1 MRMTQSS
8 RWLLIASLCLLAA
21 CSTLPRLDAVPP
33 QLESQAR
40 VKLPGAPGEVRFR
53 VGNSDSES
61 ALASEFVQSWAR
73 EREYLT
79 SQGHSGPLPQT
90 SFLAISGGSDN
101 GAFAAGL
108 LTGWTATGARPQ
120 FKLVTGISTGAL
132 IAPFAFLGPSH
143 DRRLR
148 EFYTTT
154 SSKDI
159 FEARNFFAAMTSDA
173 MADSRP
179 LRALISKHVN
189 RALLD
194 AIAAE
199 YAKGRELWIATTN
212 LDNLQRYIWNMTR
225 IASSPDPAALELF
238 ISLMLASAAIPGEF
252 PPVLIDVDVDGQA
265 FQEMHVDGGAAAQ
278 VFLYPIGID
287 FNALARQHD
296 ASRERSL
303 FVIRNARL
311 DPDWAQIERKTF
323 SIAKRA
329 ISSLI
334 QTQSVGDLYRIYLEA
349 ERDGLDFNLAHIPAS
364 FRMPHVEQFNTEY
377 MRALFKVGYDLAADG
392 YPWEKTPPGYIATMS
407 TLPAKAPQ

>member
-1 MRMTQSS
+1 MTQWG
-8 RWLLIASLCLLAA
+8 RWFLYALLCLLTA

-33 QLESQAR
+33 LLESQAR
-40 VKLPGAPGEVRFR
+40 VKFPGAPGEIRFR
-53 VGNSDSES
+53 VGNADSES
-61 ALASEFVQSWAR
+61 ALASEFAQSWVR
-73 EREYLT
+73 EREFLT
-79 SQGHSGPLPQT
+79 SQGHLGPLPLT

-101 GAFAAGL
+101 GAFTAGL
-108 LTGWTATGARPQ
+108 LNGWTAAGDRPQ

-132 IAPFAFLGPSH
+132 IAPFAFLGSSH
-143 DRRLR
+143 DLQLK

-159 FEARNFFAAMTSDA
+159 FEARNLLAMMTSDA
-173 MADSRP
+173 LADSRP
-179 LRALISKHVN
+179 LRALLNKYVN
-189 RALLD
+189 RTLLD
-194 AIAAE
+194 SIAAE
-199 YAKGRELWIATTN
+199 YVKGRELWIATTN

-225 IASSPDPAALELF
+225 IASSPDPAAVDLF

-252 PPVLIDVDVDGQA
+252 PPVLIEVEAGGQA
-265 FQEMHVDGGAAAQ
+265 FHEMHVDGGAAAQ
-278 VFLYPIGID
+278 VFVYPIALD
-287 FNALARQHD
+287 LNALARQHD

-303 FVIRNARL
+303 YVIRNARL

-364 FRMPHVEQFNTEY
+364 FRMPHTEQFNTEY
-377 MRALFKVGYDLAADG
+377 MRALFDVGYDLAAVG
-392 YPWEKTPPGYIATMS
+392 YPWEKTPPGYAADS
-407 TLPAKAPQ
+407 RPQ

>member
-53 VGNSDSES
+53 VGNADSES

-108 LTGWTATGARPQ
+108 LNGWTATGARPQ

>member
-33 QLESQAR
+33 QLESQTR

-53 VGNSDSES
+53 VGNADSES

-143 DRRLR
+143 DRQLR

>member
-1 MRMTQSS
+1 
-8 RWLLIASLCLLAA
+8 
-21 CSTLPRLDAVPP
+21 
-33 QLESQAR
+33 
-40 VKLPGAPGEVRFR
+40 
-53 VGNSDSES
+53 
-61 ALASEFVQSWAR
+61 
-73 EREYLT
+73 
-79 SQGHSGPLPQT
+79 
-90 SFLAISGGSDN
+90 
-101 GAFAAGL
+101 
-108 LTGWTATGARPQ
+108 
-120 FKLVTGISTGAL
+120 VTGISTGAL

-143 DRRLR
+143 DRQLR

-159 FEARNFFAAMTSDA
+159 FEARNLFAAMTSDA

-179 LRALISKHVN
+179 LHALISKHVN

>member
-1 MRMTQSS
+1 MTRRG
-8 RWLLIASLCLLAA
+8 RWFLYALLCLLAA

-33 QLESQAR
+33 PLESQAR
-40 VKLPGAPGEVRFR
+40 VKLPGAPGEIRFR
-53 VGNSDSES
+53 VGNAESES
-61 ALASEFVQSWAR
+61 ALASEFARSWEH
-73 EREYLT
+73 ERKYLT
-79 SQGHSGPLPQT
+79 SQGHSGPLLQT
-90 SFLAISGGSDN
+90 SFLAISGGGDN

-108 LTGWTATGARPQ
+108 LTGWTAAGDRPQ

-132 IAPFAFLGPSH
+132 IAPFAFLGSSH
-143 DRRLR
+143 DRQLR

-173 MADSRP
+173 MADTRP

-199 YAKGRELWIATTN
+199 YVKGRELWIATTN

-225 IASSPDPAALELF
+225 IASSPDPAAVDLF

-252 PPVLIDVDVDGQA
+252 PPVLIEVEAGGQV
-265 FQEMHVDGGAAAQ
+265 FHEMHVDGGAAAQ
-278 VFLYPIGID
+278 VFVYPIGID

-303 FVIRNARL
+303 YVIRNARL

-334 QTQSVGDLYRIYLEA
+334 QTQSAGDLYRIYLEA
-349 ERDGLDFNLAHIPAS
+349 ERDDLDFNLAHIPAS
-364 FRMPHVEQFNTEY
+364 FRMPHTEQFSTEY
-377 MRALFKVGYDLAADG
+377 MRALFDVGYALAADG
-392 YPWEKTPPGYIATMS
+392 YPWEKTPPGYAADS
-407 TLPAKAPQ
+407 RPQ